1 MVNFVIRKDKPN
13 KDGKFAIRLRITKN
27 RIRKYIS
34 LNIFA
39 DSNYWSDENEVFV
52 IIKSLKAEKQKEQN
66 EERKNYNKLLERYKV
81 RALDIISEFEREKI
95 DWTLNQFEDRFINRS
110 KQGKVSPFFIRTIK
124 ELRDTGHTGNAIC
137 YERTLHMLEL
147 YDSKFENRMFSEID
161 IKFVRGFDLWLQKP
175 RESIGRR
182 KKDGTGGTTI
192 QRSGCSGNTRKYYM
206 KALRAILN
214 MAIKEKECPTS
225 TYPFGKGG
233 FEIAKLEEETEKRY
247 LPSEFLQR
255 IKDTPGET
263 EATET
268 ARRMFLFSYY
278 CYGISF
284 MDMAKLSKKNIIL
297 HEGGRYIIYKRQKTK
312 NNKKSKPIQILI
324 TEEID
329 KILQWFEL
337 NTLQIEPYL
346 VPVISKKDLAGEDLY
361 KHIRNRYKE
370 YSDNLKILA
379 KELKIETNL
388 TSYVSRHTMAMT
400 LQGKNVPR
408 EVISQILGHSDL
420 ETTNT
425 YLDSFGSSIIDEAA
439 KVL

>member
-52 IIKSLKAEKQKEQN
+52 IIKSLKGEKQKEQN

-81 RALDIISEFEREKI
+81 RALDIISEFEREKV

-110 KQGKVSPFFIRTIK
+110 KQGRIYPFFIQTIK
-124 ELRDTGHTGNAIC
+124 ELKDTGHTGNAIC

-182 KKDGTGGTTI
+182 KKDGTGGKTI

-312 NNKKSKPIQILI
+312 NNKKTKPIQIKI

-337 NTLQIEPYL
+337 NTLHIEPYL

-379 KELKIETNL
+379 KELEIETNL

-400 LQGKNVPR
+400 LQGNNVPR

>member
-1 MVNFVIRKDKPN
+1 MAKIKFLLWIHNKNADGTYPIYFRISKNKSTKYLSIGLSSTEKQWSTEAERFKKDK
-13 KDGKFAIRLRITKN
+13 RLN
-27 RIRKYIS
+27 PDHEKYNTLI
-34 LNIFA
+34 
-39 DSNYWSDENEVFV
+39 NEY
-52 IIKSLKAEKQKEQN
+52 ET
-66 EERKNYNKLLERYKV
+66 
-81 RALDIISEFEREKI
+81 RAYDIISDFDKNRI
-95 DWTLNQFEDRFINRS
+95 DWTLNQFEDKFVNRS

-147 YDSKFENRMFSEID
+147 FDPKFENRVFGEID
-161 IKFVRGFDLWLQKP
+161 IKFVKGFDLWMQKP

-182 KKDGTGGTTI
+182 KKDGTGGKTI

-214 MAIKEKECPTS
+214 MAIKEKECSIS
-225 TYPFGKGG
+225 TYPFGNGG

-255 IKDTPGET
+255 IKDTPGKT

-284 MDMAKLSKKNIIL
+284 MDMAKLSNKNIIL

-312 NNKKSKPIQILI
+312 NNKKTKPIQIKI

-337 NTLQIEPYL
+337 NTLHIDPYL
-346 VPVISKKDLAGEDLY
+346 VPVISKKDLSGEDLY
-361 KHIRNRYKE
+361 KHIRSRYKE

-400 LQGKNVPR
+400 LQGNNIPR